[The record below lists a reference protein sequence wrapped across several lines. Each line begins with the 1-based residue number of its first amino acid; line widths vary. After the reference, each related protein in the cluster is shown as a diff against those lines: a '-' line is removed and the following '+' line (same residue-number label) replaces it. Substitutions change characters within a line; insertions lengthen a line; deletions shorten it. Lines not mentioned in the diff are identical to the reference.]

1 MDMSQYPS
9 RSHSIRLLAILTF
22 LLATVTLLSAC
33 ELRLRGTSL
42 AEIDQAEAAWQANP
56 VLNYRMVTIV
66 KRPDEIRRFEVEVR
80 NGEIVRGELKLYD
93 ALKKTWVK
101 PYELSE
107 EQAFPFTV
115 PGLFDTVRG
124 ALRSSGRAIIRVK
137 MGEDPPFPQR
147 IELGP
152 VWDRGQMIR
161 GTETEIEVREFER
174 LE

>member
-1 MDMSQYPS
+1 MKPNLIGPFVL
-9 RSHSIRLLAILTF
+9 RRLTLFGLLLITITLLAG
-22 LLATVTLLSAC
+22 C
-33 ELRLRGTSL
+33 ELRLRGVSL

-56 VLNYRMVTIV
+56 VLNYRMVTVV

-80 NGEIVRGELKLYD
+80 NGEIVRGELRLYD
-93 ALKKTWVK
+93 AVKKTWLE

-107 EQAFPFTV
+107 DQAFPFTA
-115 PGLFDTVRG
+115 PGMFDTVRG

-137 MGEDPPFPQR
+137 MGQDPPFPQR

-152 VWDRGQMIR
+152 VWDRGQMVR

-174 LE
+174 LQ